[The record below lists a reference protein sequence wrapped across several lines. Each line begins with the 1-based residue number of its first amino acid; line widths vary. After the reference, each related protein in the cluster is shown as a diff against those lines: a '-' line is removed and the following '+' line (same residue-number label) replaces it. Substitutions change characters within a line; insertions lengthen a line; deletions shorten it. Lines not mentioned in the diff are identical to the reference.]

1 MRLLTY
7 NLLAG
12 DDADACER
20 LAQATALLR
29 DASPDVL
36 VLNECNLLA
45 RDARRLRDLET
56 ALSMQ
61 ARLAPAVS
69 GFHVALLLR
78 DGSFDA
84 LEALQTGFTH
94 AAIVARVT
102 LRGRQLKL
110 IGAHLDPY
118 SPAQRLQEVQ
128 RLLAQVQPH
137 ERVAL
142 LGDLNAISPR
152 DAPALAPDLWVERY
166 RRRHLDERGA
176 IDTRAIAALEAAG
189 LVDLHAALN
198 MPTQAT
204 RPTRRYA
211 QSERPA
217 QRLDYIFASP
227 PLAGTAVRCSPYP
240 HAYAQ
245 TASDHLPVYAD
256 LAA

>member
-1 MRLLTY
+1 VRLLTY

-12 DDADACER
+12 DDGDALER
-20 LAQATALLR
+20 FAQATALLR
-29 DASPDVL
+29 DARPDVL

-45 RDARRLRDLET
+45 RDGQRLRDLET

-61 ARLAPAVS
+61 ARLAPAAS

-78 DGSFDA
+78 DGTFDA
-84 LEALQTGFTH
+84 VEVLQTGFAH
-94 AAIVARVT
+94 VAMVARVT
-102 LRGRQLKL
+102 IGGRQLKV
-110 IGAHLDPY
+110 IGTHLNPY
-118 SPAQRLQEVQ
+118 SPGQRLQEAQ
-128 RLLAQVQPH
+128 RLLAHVEAN

-152 DAPALAPDLWVERY
+152 DAPALAPRLWVERY
-166 RRRHLDERGA
+166 RRRHQGEGGA
-176 IDTRAIAALEAAG
+176 IDTRAIATLEAAG
-189 LVDLHAALN
+189 LVDLHAALH
-198 MPTQAT
+198 MPT
-204 RPTRRYA
+204 RPTRPTQRYA

-217 QRLDYIFASP
+217 QRLDYIFASRT
-227 PLAGTAVRCSPYP
+227 LAGTAVQCSPYL